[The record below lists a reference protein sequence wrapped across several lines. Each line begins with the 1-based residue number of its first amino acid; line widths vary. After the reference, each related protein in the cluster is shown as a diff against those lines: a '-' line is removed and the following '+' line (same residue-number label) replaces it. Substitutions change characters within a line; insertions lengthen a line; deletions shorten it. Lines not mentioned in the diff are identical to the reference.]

1 MGILRKTV
9 LSIEGVSAM
18 KVQWQVIVGI
28 IIAILILVFG
38 TTNMGTVDVKLLFW
52 TVQWPLIIVILGSV
66 VAGIIMVLC
75 FNYYRSRKKKKG
87 VKVKAK

>member
-1 MGILRKTV
+1 
-9 LSIEGVSAM
+9 M

-38 TTNMGTVDVKLLFW
+38 TTNMGTVDVTLLFW

-66 VAGIIMVLC
+66 AAGMIMVLC
-75 FNYYRSRKKKKG
+75 FNYYKARKKKKG
-87 VKVKAK
+87 AKVQAK